1 MFDAIESN
9 LTKACFGV
17 FILVGILYAFKLSVN
32 PVEFIAA
39 TGLHEATASLIR
51 TLGFVYLSL
60 TLGVILLMI
69 KGLKAQLPL
78 IVVLVV
84 FLVLD
89 VGHGWMNLIDFP
101 ELDRTGR
108 IVQTVTV
115 AFFFFG
121 LYNSRKEV

>member
-17 FILVGILYAFKLSVN
+17 FILAGIIYAFKLGVN
-32 PVEFIAA
+32 PAEYVA
-39 TGLHEATASLIR
+39 TAGLHEATTNLIR
-51 TLGFVYLSL
+51 TLGFVYLSF
-60 TLGVILLMI
+60 TIGVILLMLN
-69 KGLKAQLPL
+69 GLKGQLPL
-78 IVVLVV
+78 IVALVV

-101 ELDRTGR
+101 ELDRAGR
-108 IVQTVTV
+108 IVETV
-115 AFFFFG
+115 AVACLFFG